1 MKIGDL
7 IIHKGQYDEE
17 DILGLVL
24 KKEPGW
30 VKCLFETKKVL
41 WIRTR
46 ACEVISESR

>member
-1 MKIGDL
+1 MKVGDL
-7 IIHKGQYDEE
+7 IIHKGEYDDE

-30 VKCLFETKKVL
+30 IKCLFETQKVL

-46 ACEVISESR
+46 AFEVISESR